1 MSRSLVHYVSAAAWV
16 LLAVTFLNPSLVLAR
31 SSESLL
37 DTVAYERFKEAFA
50 RNDRDGLQRLSVECR
65 RPGSAASGDLALL
78 ALAAAEFRSDRM
90 GEAQRLLD
98 SLLSKE
104 MGLDPLLGA
113 VAHKINALVLRW
125 AGDESG
131 GFAEVDAGLELADS
145 VRYPDERVDLMVVRA
160 ELLNA
165 RGESGA
171 ALIWLERAS
180 ALALRTGYDR
190 GVCLV
195 RINLGNIRF
204 ARKDYEGAW
213 REYEGALSCASGGGF
228 DMIAQNAVSNLA
240 SSAVM
245 MERFDVALHLFDSL
259 TNALGDGS
267 PVLLARIYGQRGF
280 VNRRKGND
288 LAAIEDFGR
297 ALEVSTSLGDR
308 SRIAKV
314 LQHLSG
320 SEWNI
325 GKRFQA
331 IHTLESA
338 LRMAQEL
345 RSPELEIEAHATL
358 WTWLEELG
366 DYRSAL
372 AHAYSMASL
381 QDSLARARFDERMA
395 IAEVR
400 FDTERKEHQL
410 SEQAQQLQLATLE
423 HRRQLVQRAALWL
436 TVVAIGITA
445 LLLWR
450 GLRTR
455 KRLAAKERQ
464 LHAQQVDDLLHQQEL
479 KAMNAMLEGQEKER
493 DRVAKDLHDRLGS
506 MLSAIKHQ
514 VGALEG
520 RVETLGRAQDDRYVK
535 VNDLLDDA
543 VGEVRRI
550 SHDLIATTLARFGLA
565 KALEDLCASV
575 RITGRLDVE
584 LRLFGLEQRLE
595 RSVEIVVYRIVQEL
609 VSNVLKH
616 AKASELSVSV
626 TRVPGRLSLI
636 VADDGR
642 GFDTQERRAGIGLE
656 NVQARA
662 ASVGATVQVDSTPGQ
677 GTTVSVECPV
687 VE

>member
-1 MSRSLVHYVSAAAWV
+1 MRDAWILLTARWLALLLVEF
-16 LLAVTFLNPSLVLAR
+16 FLFPSLGQCQEASISR
-31 SSESLL
+31 
-37 DTVAYERFKEAFA
+37 AYERATELLTQGDEDGMFSYLDSLGRAANGDPDVGLLYTLMRVRSLRYAGRTMDVFHILDTLPEAPNSAPVLLRFSDASERAQNFRDLDLYAEARMHGNKALELARGAGLFEPVINTINVLGEVELQAGRSEEALRLFAEAERLALEKDYAKGRCNALMGIGNVYYGQERDSLAHASYQRAMECARSIGAVHILMNAAINAASAISYMRGPQASIDLYKQLLANSQQDMDEGAIATVHANLGSSYSDLGEHQAALQEVDIALGIYQGLQDSSGMAEALLFKATALRALGRKDDALLAALACKELSCSPGLAADAALKASKILQDLGRSEEALGLMEQHRILSDSSA
-50 RNDRDGLQRLSVECR
+50 RIKYGDRLALLEVQHGTALKERTIAEQRLS
-65 RPGSAASGDLALL
+65 
-78 ALAAAEFRSDRM
+78 
-90 GEAQRLLD
+90 
-98 SLLSKE
+98 
-104 MGLDPLLGA
+104 
-113 VAHKINALVLRW
+113 LR
-125 AGDESG
+125 
-131 GFAEVDAGLELADS
+131 
-145 VRYPDERVDLMVVRA
+145 
-160 ELLNA
+160 
-165 RGESGA
+165 
-171 ALIWLERAS
+171 LERAEKDLRERERNIILVVS
-180 ALALRTGYDR
+180 FAL
-190 GVCLV
+190 
-195 RINLGNIRF
+195 LG
-204 ARKDYEGAW
+204 
-213 REYEGALSCASGGGF
+213 
-228 DMIAQNAVSNLA
+228 
-240 SSAVM
+240 
-245 MERFDVALHLFDSL
+245 
-259 TNALGDGS
+259 
-267 PVLLARIYGQRGF
+267 
-280 VNRRKGND
+280 
-288 LAAIEDFGR
+288 
-297 ALEVSTSLGDR
+297 
-308 SRIAKV
+308 
-314 LQHLSG
+314 
-320 SEWNI
+320 
-325 GKRFQA
+325 
-331 IHTLESA
+331 
-338 LRMAQEL
+338 
-345 RSPELEIEAHATL
+345 
-358 WTWLEELG
+358 
-366 DYRSAL
+366 
-372 AHAYSMASL
+372 
-381 QDSLARARFDERMA
+381 
-395 IAEVR
+395 
-400 FDTERKEHQL
+400 
-410 SEQAQQLQLATLE
+410 LAT
-423 HRRQLVQRAALWL
+423 ALWRVL
-436 TVVAIGITA
+436 VA
-445 LLLWR
+445 
-450 GLRTR
+450 R